1 MLMTKKGKS
10 ILRCRWGKPREKGHI
25 MRVDSSVHDI
35 VQKIDEADRR
45 RWVSAVIK
53 DAFRRRAFSP
63 SVKAL
68 IVMALCLGAS
78 VSLASVDSKSSRRAL
93 PARVSCTNCNATG
106 WVCLVCENCLG
117 KGVVPNPRKSRVLS
131 RTRLT
136 PSDLPCPRCFKGM
149 ASVGKRGS
157 GKIRRTCPLCKGQ
170 KKVNSRP

>member
-1 MLMTKKGKS
+1 MLKTKKGKS
-10 ILRCRWGKPREKGHI
+10 ILQCRWGKPREKGHI
-25 MRVDSSVHDI
+25 MRVDSSVHDL

-78 VSLASVDSKSSRRAL
+78 ASLASVDSKSSRRAL
-93 PARVSCTNCNATG
+93 PERVSCTNCNSTG
-106 WVCLVCENCLG
+106 WVYLVCEKCSG
-117 KGVVPNPRKSRVLS
+117 KGVVPNPRKSRFLS

-136 PSDLPCPRCFKGM
+136 PSDLPCPRCFRGM
-149 ASVGKRGS
+149 ASAGKKGS
-157 GKIRRTCPLCKGQ
+157 GKIRRTCPFCKGQ

>member
-1 MLMTKKGKS
+1 MLTTKRGKS
-10 ILRCRWGKPREKGHI
+10 ILQCRWGKPREKGHI

-35 VQKIDEADRR
+35 VQRIDDSDRR

-68 IVMALCLGAS
+68 IVMALCLCAS
-78 VSLASVDSKSSRRAL
+78 ASLASVDSVSSRRAL

-106 WVCLVCENCLG
+106 WVYLVCEKCSG
-117 KGVVPNPRKSRVLS
+117 KGVVPNSRKSHVLS
-131 RTRLT
+131 RTRLM
-136 PSDLPCPRCFKGM
+136 PSDLPCPCCFKGL
-149 ASVGKRGS
+149 ASAGKKGS

>member
-1 MLMTKKGKS
+1 MLKTKKGKS
-10 ILRCRWGKPREKGHI
+10 ILQCRWGKPREKGHI

-68 IVMALCLGAS
+68 IVMALGLSAFA
-78 VSLASVDSKSSRRAL
+78 SLASVDSVSSRRAL

-106 WVCLVCENCLG
+106 WVYLVCDKCSG

-136 PSDLPCPRCFKGM
+136 PSDLPCPRCFRGM
-149 ASVGKRGS
+149 VSAGKKGS
-157 GKIRRTCPLCKGQ
+157 GKIRRSCPLCKGQ
-170 KKVNSRP
+170 KKVKSLP

>member
-1 MLMTKKGKS
+1 MLTTKRGKS
-10 ILRCRWGKPREKGHI
+10 ILQCRWGKPREKGHI

-35 VQKIDEADRR
+35 VQRIDDSDRR

-106 WVCLVCENCLG
+106 WVYLVC
-117 KGVVPNPRKSRVLS
+117 
-131 RTRLT
+131 
-136 PSDLPCPRCFKGM
+136 D
-149 ASVGKRGS
+149 
-157 GKIRRTCPLCKGQ
+157 
-170 KKVNSRP
+170 